1 MQGTLMLPDTVQEIL
16 TTLRGLEQQ
25 ETLLLEANFVERVYA
40 LDVLSFRVLEHIEN
54 VQYVHGYHAYLARL
68 YHRAERLWQRL
79 ESVNAQLF
87 RRLREQ
93 LITAPDT
100 RATLYHLRETY
111 VGHGE
116 HKLTWED
123 LDADYLDI
131 FINGVLGIT
140 SPPEET
146 KPLESG
152 MIAYHPTPTRVI
164 FALIAHAHL
173 SAHDVFYDLGSGLG
187 RVALLVGLLTNAQ
200 ARGIEFEPAY
210 YTYAQERARGLNLS
224 RVTFCN
230 VDAREADYTDGT
242 FFFLYTPFTGR
253 ILQTVL
259 ARLETE
265 ARSRPITIA
274 AYGACTRDVAQQT
287 WLQPTVQQAFEYDT
301 LALFRSG

>member
-1 MQGTLMLPDTVQEIL
+1 MLAETVQEIL
-16 TTLRGLEQQ
+16 TTLRDLEQQ
-25 ETLLLEANFVERVYA
+25 ETLLIEANFVARVYA

-54 VQYVHGYHAYLARL
+54 VQYVHGYHEYLASL

-87 RRLREQ
+87 ERLRAQ
-93 LITAPDT
+93 LLAGPDT
-100 RATLYHLRETY
+100 RSTLHRLRQTY

-131 FINGVLGIT
+131 FINGVLGIA

-146 KPLESG
+146 RTLEPG

-164 FALIAHAHL
+164 FALMAHAHL
-173 SAHDVFYDLGSGLG
+173 DAHDVFYDLGSGLG
-187 RVALLVGLLTNAQ
+187 RVALLAGLLTNAQ
-200 ARGIEFEPAY
+200 VRGIEFEPAY
-210 YTYAQERARGLNLS
+210 CAYAQERAHSLNLS
-224 RVTFCN
+224 RVTFRN
-230 VDAREADYTDGT
+230 ADAREADYTDGT

-253 ILQTVL
+253 VLQAVL

-265 ARSRPITIA
+265 AHTRPITIA
-274 AYGACTRDVAQQT
+274 AYGACIQDVARQP

-301 LALFRSG
+301 LALFCSG

>member
-1 MQGTLMLPDTVQEIL
+1 
-16 TTLRGLEQQ
+16 
-25 ETLLLEANFVERVYA
+25 
-40 LDVLSFRVLEHIEN
+40 
-54 VQYVHGYHAYLARL
+54 
-68 YHRAERLWQRL
+68 
-79 ESVNAQLF
+79 VNAQLF

-93 LITAPDT
+93 LITELDT
-100 RATLYHLRETY
+100 RATLYRLRETY

-131 FINGVLGIT
+131 FINGILGIA

-164 FALIAHAHL
+164 FALTAHAHL

-187 RVALLVGLLTNAQ
+187 RVALLVGLLTDAQ
-200 ARGIEFEPAY
+200 VRGIEFEPAY
-210 YTYAQERARGLNLS
+210 CAYAQERAHSLNLS
-224 RVTFCN
+224 RVTFHN

-242 FFFLYTPFTGR
+242 FFFLYTPFTGS
-253 ILQTVL
+253 ILQAVL

-265 ARSRPITIA
+265 ARTRPITIA
-274 AYGACTRDVAQQT
+274 TYGACTRDVAQQT
-287 WLQPTVQQAFEYDT
+287 WLRPVVEQAFEYDT
-301 LALFRSG
+301 LALFTNAVPSPCDCVGRGRPA

>member
-1 MQGTLMLPDTVQEIL
+1 MLPETVQEIL
-16 TTLRGLEQQ
+16 ATLRDLEQQ
-25 ETLLLEANFVERVYA
+25 ETLLVEANFVARVYA

-54 VQYVHGYHAYLARL
+54 VQYVHGYHEYLARL

-87 RRLREQ
+87 GRLRAQ
-93 LITAPDT
+93 LIAGPDT
-100 RATLYHLRETY
+100 RGILHRLRETY

-131 FINGVLGIT
+131 FINGVLGIAR
-140 SPPEET
+140 PPEET
-146 KPLESG
+146 RALEPG

-164 FALIAHAHL
+164 FDLITHARL

-187 RVALLVGLLTNAQ
+187 RVALLVGLLTDAQ
-200 ARGIEFEPAY
+200 VRGIEFEPAY
-210 YTYAQERARGLNLS
+210 CAYAQERAHSLNLA
-224 RVTFCN
+224 RVTFRN
-230 VDAREADYTDGT
+230 GDAREADYTDGT

-253 ILQTVL
+253 VLQAVL
-259 ARLETE
+259 TRLETE
-265 ARSRPITIA
+265 ARTRLITIA
-274 AYGACTRDVAQQT
+274 AYGSCTRDAAQQP